1 MAMET
6 LKPASWRDRLLA
18 WVIDVMLITLLLNQ
32 IRAPLKLEPNS
43 FAGLECLA
51 VMLFIYWTI
60 LDGYTGQSLGKM
72 ALKISVVGL
81 IGEPID
87 YRSSALESFGKAF
100 FLPLDCLVGWLK
112 YPESGQRYF
121 NVISRTRVI
130 YENDLL
136 NICDVN
142 APESYCNEGDEL

>member
-1 MAMET
+1 MAMKT
-6 LKPASWRDRLLA
+6 LKPASWRDRFWA
-18 WVIDVMLITLLLNQ
+18 WVIDVMIMTLLFSQ
-32 IRAPLKLEPNS
+32 IWPLLSIKPISLAS
-43 FAGLECLA
+43 LECLA

-60 LDGYTGQSLGKM
+60 LEGYRGQSFGKL

-100 FLPLDCLVGWLK
+100 LLPLDCLAGWLK
-112 YPESGQRYF
+112 YPGSGQRYF
-121 NVISRTRVI
+121 NVISRTMVI

-136 NICDVN
+136 NICNVK
-142 APESYCNEGDEL
+142 APENYRNKGDEL

>member
-1 MAMET
+1 MAMGT
-6 LKPASWRDRLLA
+6 LKLATWRDRFWA
-18 WVIDVMLITLLLNQ
+18 WVIDVMLMTLLLNQ
-32 IRAPLKLEPNS
+32 IRPLLNIEPISLAS
-43 FAGLECLA
+43 FECLA

-60 LDGYTGQSLGKM
+60 LDGYIGQSIGKM

-100 FLPLDCLVGWLK
+100 LLPLDCLVGWLK
-112 YPESGQRYF
+112 YPGNRQRYF

-142 APESYCNEGDEL
+142 ALESYCNEGDEL

>member
-1 MAMET
+1 MVMKT
-6 LKPASWRDRLLA
+6 LKPASWRDRFWA
-18 WVIDVMLITLLLNQ
+18 WVIDVMLMALLLSQ
-32 IRAPLKLEPNS
+32 IRPLLNIEPIS
-43 FAGLECLA
+43 LASLECLA

-60 LDGYTGQSLGKM
+60 LEGYAGQSFGKM
-72 ALKISVVGL
+72 ALKIAVVGL

-100 FLPLDCLVGWLK
+100 LLPLDCLVGWLK
-112 YPESGQRYF
+112 YPGNGQRYF
-121 NVISRTRVI
+121 NVISRTKVI

-142 APESYCNEGDEL
+142 ASESYRNEGEEL